1 MIISYLI
8 KTIFIHVH
16 RTGGSS
22 MINMLKRAL
31 PPEQVDI
38 VAQHGNAQTEDAAIF
53 ANFPDYFKFGFVRN
67 PWDRLL
73 SWYSLRN
80 KWNPPVDLETDRK
93 QFEEFLESDMA
104 LQGDDSFYYNQL
116 DYFTNV
122 SHDLDQVTIYRYEN
136 YNEEV
141 KKIAKKL
148 DITIE
153 EIPQVNETTPKDYR
167 DYYTEKSK
175 ALIEKKC
182 ARDIAHFGYSF

>member
-53 ANFPDYFKFGFVRN
+53 TNFPDYFKFGFVRN
-67 PWDRLL
+67 PWDRML

-80 KWNPPVDLETDRK
+80 KWNPPVDLETNRK

-104 LQGDDSFYYNQL
+104 FQGDDSFHYNQL
-116 DYFTNV
+116 DYFANV
-122 SHDLDQVTIYRYEN
+122 AHDLDQVTIYRYEK

-148 DITIE
+148 DITIK

-175 ALIEKKC
+175 ALIEEKC